1 MSTSEAARLAFDRG
15 PGNILLRACVD
26 CGLRTGSFCDFCLA
40 QDRMPGEVWAPGQP
54 TPSAHTA
61 TTNSVPATF
70 VGEYIGPS
78 RPSGEPD
85 CPPPDPPR
93 YCAGKEPVPGR
104 VEGGGC
110 TGARYTRPGP

>member
-1 MSTSEAARLAFDRG
+1 MSTPEAALLTFARG

-40 QDRMPGEVWAPGQP
+40 QDRVPGEVWAPGQP
-54 TPSAHTA
+54 PPSAPTA
-61 TTNSVPATF
+61 TTDSAPATF

-85 CPPPDPPR
+85 CPPARPSPLLR
-93 YCAGKEPVPGR
+93 RERASAQEGR
-104 VEGGGC
+104 GGGG
-110 TGARYTRPGP
+110 TSARHTHPGP